1 MLMHFVR
8 EQARQAGVDIDAFLS
23 NHWPWRIKQLKSLF
37 SRRLWPLSLLIALGF
52 AAYWLAVFKMEPELA
67 GDLIAV
73 VLAIGSVVG
82 VPAFALWNRWN
93 GRLRYTPLPATTA
106 AQRAAA
112 SRAAT
117 QAVAAREA
125 ASVADHAFENRRT
138 AWNPLTPVTPELIN
152 AALQASEANARMA
165 RAYRVAAEA
174 EAAIHRAPSSRASL
188 SQANSARDKLSR
200 IAATV
205 PDPRI
210 NGFFNIANREAG
222 QAAQAAEAA
231 MAEEDSRVFVSGF
244 STSCSLPHV
253 WTIYVMAMLYA
264 ACLRVFVE
272 AMVVGDSW
280 LAALSYVPWLLAGA
294 MIMVVAEATAW
305 MWKKA
310 VKAVEFVATR
320 ASWLTAILPGDTLR
334 WAVEHLR
341 IDLFDEE
348 GDARFLREV
357 YWSLCFFAPLPLMAV
372 AFWIPNESVAAVVAA
387 ATVFGTYT
395 AGLFMKRGKKDEV
408 EANTTKVVGFFYN
421 YGKWITVVVLF
432 LMSASVEWDALMN
445 RLVGITPV
453 VVISGKP
460 GWYVVSALLLLLMT
474 WIMAKSKKLGAVAV
488 VTGIAAVLCL
498 AAPAVRAATGHEALR
513 RTERSG
519 PGAEKPVQMTQPVV
533 AFRPMANGHKEMVIT
548 FYTVARQAKGVV
560 RFDPELA
567 SQLGVDQEV
576 QVKSFGELVNCGDRR
591 CRQHEVRIPELTTL
605 PHGSFT
611 VVMRHWLSVEVGEQ
625 TFI

>member
-1 MLMHFVR
+1 MLTNFIR
-8 EQARQAGVDIDAFLS
+8 EQARQAGVDIDVFLS
-23 NHWPWRIKQLKSLF
+23 NHWPLRKKQLKSLF
-37 SRRLWPLSLLIALGF
+37 SRKLWPLSWLIAFGF
-52 AAYWLAVFKMEPELA
+52 VAYWLAVFAMEPELVS
-67 GDLIAV
+67 DPIAV
-73 VLAIGSVVG
+73 ALALCSVVG
-82 VPAFALWNRWN
+82 VPAFAWWNLWN
-93 GRLRYTPLPATTA
+93 GRLRYTPLPATTT
-106 AQRAAA
+106 AQRAVA

-117 QAVAAREA
+117 QAIAAREA
-125 ASVADHAFENRRT
+125 ASVADHAFETRRT
-138 AWNPLTPVTPELIN
+138 AWNPLTPVTPELLD
-152 AALQASEANARMA
+152 AAQRASEANANMA
-165 RAYRVAAEA
+165 RAYRMAAEA

-188 SQANSARDKLSR
+188 SQAISARDKLSL

-205 PDPRI
+205 HDARI
-210 NGFFNIANREAG
+210 DGFFNIANREAG
-222 QAAQAAEAA
+222 RAAQAAERA
-231 MAEEDSRVFVSGF
+231 MTEENARVSISGF

-253 WTIYVMAMLYA
+253 WAIYVMVMLYA

-310 VKAVEFVATR
+310 VKAVEHIATR
-320 ASWLTAILPGDTLR
+320 VSWLSAILPGDTLR

-372 AFWIPNESVAAVVAA
+372 AFWIPNDSLAAVVAA

-395 AGLFMKRGKKDEV
+395 AGLFMKRGKKDVV
-408 EANTTKVVGFFYN
+408 EENTTKVVGFFYN
-421 YGKWITVVVLF
+421 YGKWITVAVLF
-432 LMSASVEWDALMN
+432 LMSASVEWDELMN
-445 RLVGITPV
+445 RLVGITPA

-460 GWYVVSALLLLLMT
+460 GWYIVSAVFLLLVT
-474 WIMAKSKKLGAVAV
+474 WIMAKSKKLGAVAI
-488 VTGIAAVLCL
+488 VTGIAAVLCM
-498 AAPAVRAATGHEALR
+498 AAPAVRAATGHEALK

-533 AFRPMANGHKEMVIT
+533 EFRPMANGHKEMVIT

-576 QVKSFGELVNCGDRR
+576 QVKSFGKLVNCGDRR

-605 PHGSFT
+605 PHGSFK